1 MKYST
6 RVIAVIIVILPFY
19 DLYLIREFGQSIFT
33 PLEWTLIVGSALS
46 LFIRHKSAW
55 LLGLLLMG
63 IFVLKMAKERFFP
76 IAQDDLEPMVR
87 AAKFLGA
94 MIGLFVIGTVGLL
107 FRYPY
112 LDRRQKWL
120 GPTADRYIVQLPVTI
135 NGSIGAVTLDL
146 SYTGAHIRLKM
157 RAKISRK
164 AIAFPCKS
172 RKFQTWF
179 VRRKSSPVKR
189 IHYEL
194 ISTTSRGLIRISCA
208 NGCSAKMF
216 PRKTKTPVA
225 LSPILR

>member
-55 LLGLLLMG
+55 MLGLLLMG

-146 SYTGAHIRLKM
+146 SYTGAHIRLKNESENI
-157 RAKISRK
+157 K
-164 AIAFPCKS
+164 
-172 RKFQTWF
+172 
-179 VRRKSSPVKR
+179 
-189 IHYEL
+189 E
-194 ISTTSRGLIRISCA
+194 GDRISLQIPEISDLACQA
-208 NGCSAKMF
+208 EVVSREKDSLRVNFDNVEGPNKD
-216 PRKTKTPVA
+216 
-225 LSPILR
+225 ILRQWLLSQDVPKKD